1 MHVFGFFRSSQSTQ
15 RDPTET
21 QGEYANHSK
30 KVSDEGDGNHC
41 TTVHPHLKQH
51 RNKTYLHF
59 TLFTLHSLPAVFP
72 ATVCFVS
79 IQAFPAFYFT

>member
-15 RDPTET
+15 RDPIET
-21 QGEYANHSK
+21 QGEHANHSK
-30 KVSDEGDGNHC
+30 KVSDEGDV